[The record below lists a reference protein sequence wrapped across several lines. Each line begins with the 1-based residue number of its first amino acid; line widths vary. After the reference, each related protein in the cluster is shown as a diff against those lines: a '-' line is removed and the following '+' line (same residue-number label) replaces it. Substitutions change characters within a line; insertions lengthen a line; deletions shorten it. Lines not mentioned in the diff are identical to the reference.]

1 MSHLSAEEFVDL
13 TDGVLSA
20 ARARHLDDCR
30 DCRERAESLRDALG
44 EARAIEVPEPSPLF
58 WDHLSRRVREAV
70 ARDADPGWRAWS
82 WWRSTHAWSLRAVV
96 SVVAAVLAVVVG
108 FWVLP
113 PLAESPV
120 TVVDRLDTGDLRV
133 DAAPAVRGHVA
144 DSDSDADND
153 AEWLLLLAMVDA
165 VEWQDI
171 DTDGLVLDR
180 DALDGVVFLLS
191 ADERREIGR
200 LLRAELGSAGTGSL

>member
-1 MSHLSAEEFVDL
+1 MTHLSAEEFVDL

-30 DCRERAESLRDALG
+30 DCQERAESLRDALG
-44 EARAIEVPEPSPLF
+44 EARAIEIPDPSPLF

-70 ARDADPGWRAWS
+70 ARDANPGWRAWS
-82 WWRSTHAWSLRAVV
+82 RWNSTDAWSLRAVV
-96 SVVAAVLAVVVG
+96 SVATAVLAVAVG

-113 PLAESPV
+113 PLAESPA

-133 DAAPAVRGHVA
+133 AVAPAVRGQSY
-144 DSDSDADND
+144 DSDSDAGND
-153 AEWLLLLAMVDA
+153 AEWSLLLAMVDA

-191 ADERREIGR
+191 ADERREVAR
-200 LLRAELGSAGTGSL
+200 LLRAELGSAGTDSL